1 MQTQFNIVTWD
12 VLQHSDEMRHAN
24 AGGSPLD
31 LRISHEHNRCVD
43 EIFYPRSSDTA
54 QGIICFIADI
64 DLAVDSSLKS
74 LDRGFCESLANI
86 IESYDIESTHL
97 NEVTHPWRELSKYF
111 CGLSGQ
117 TR

>member
-24 AGGSPLD
+24 AGGLLTA

-54 QGIICFIADI
+54 QLLICEIADI

-74 LDRGFCESLANI
+74 LNRGFCESLVNI
-86 IESYDIESTHL
+86 IVSYDRSHALRYDYTTVRKRHGF
-97 NEVTHPWRELSKYF
+97 PAQ
-111 CGLSGQ
+111 G
-117 TR
+117 